1 MSPNAATRRLLDG
14 PVIYTKFHRFEWTH
28 PRYGSLAFKWEQAK
42 VRGRYPR
49 GRQAAPTSDG
59 SEP

>member
-1 MSPNAATRRLLDG
+1 MSPNAATRRLLG
-14 PVIYTKFHRFEWTH
+14 WPVICTNLHHFEWTH
-28 PRYGSLAFKWEQAK
+28 PRYGSLAFLWEQAK